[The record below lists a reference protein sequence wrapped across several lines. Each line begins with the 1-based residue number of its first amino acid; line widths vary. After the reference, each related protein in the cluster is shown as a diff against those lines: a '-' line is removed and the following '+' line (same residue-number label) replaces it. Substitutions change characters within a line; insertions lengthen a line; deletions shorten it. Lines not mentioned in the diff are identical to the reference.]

1 VVSAKPLSIGLCC
14 TTASGSAVDCQ
25 MPEETKHRPLWKP
38 MVACLLPSACDH
50 RSNIERGAHMTQ
62 RNVCCSGRMPL
73 HHGAWRTEH
82 LWSLQYDSHARAWQT
97 TNLCSLNKQQI
108 QACWLQSTHDEQ
120 LVNLGNAKA
129 YQYTNKRTQIYLLLY
144 PYIWALKR
152 RTGLHKV

>member
-1 VVSAKPLSIGLCC
+1 
-14 TTASGSAVDCQ
+14 
-25 MPEETKHRPLWKP
+25 
-38 MVACLLPSACDH
+38 
-50 RSNIERGAHMTQ
+50 MTQ

-97 TNLCSLNKQQI
+97 TNLCSLNKQQT

-120 LVNLGNAKA
+120 PVNLGNAKA